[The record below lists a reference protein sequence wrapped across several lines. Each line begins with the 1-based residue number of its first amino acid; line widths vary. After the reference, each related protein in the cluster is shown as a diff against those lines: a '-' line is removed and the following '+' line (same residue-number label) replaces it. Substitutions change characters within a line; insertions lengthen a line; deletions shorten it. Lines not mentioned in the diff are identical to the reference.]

1 MHYNINL
8 LDKRKR
14 MSFKPFA
21 HFTILINSPE
31 KKMYMANARP
41 QNGYAKVNLQL
52 DFKSLQCPLMCSA
65 TTIELYN
72 FKNVLHK
79 LIIHPLLWNAFRY
92 P

>member
-1 MHYNINL
+1 
-8 LDKRKR
+8 

-52 DFKSLQCPLMCSA
+52 DFKSLQCPLMCYYYRSLQFQECFA
-65 TTIELYN
+65 QTY
-72 FKNVLHK
+72 
-79 LIIHPLLWNAFRY
+79 HPPSPLECFQVPINQ
-92 P
+92 